1 MQDKKELTSLQN
13 SSHET
18 EEEVTEIES
27 SLHTHMI
34 AESLTTLINENQD
47 NSDYPENENTLVHAL
62 TVENSPQ
69 KPPVIKKIITPKNLK
84 FPHFLKKLKTLTS
97 SARVFLTAHLKKIAV
112 VISVIISVIILWN
125 NTGEEEKK
133 TTTPPR
139 VNIVLPAPQVKSF
152 RATNLQVNH
161 GGNQP
166 HPNNTF
172 DSGEDIHFEFL
183 VTPEATTLKT
193 LQLHLSVDVRI
204 YNRQGKL
211 VLSLPKSEHTLQI
224 TDTAKA
230 SSVKNSFKF
239 TEEIPAGIYN
249 MMVQIQDKKSAK
261 VSTLQTR
268 IIITQKK

>member
-13 SSHET
+13 SSAET
-18 EEEVTEIES
+18 EEEVTEIEP
-27 SLHTHMI
+27 SLHNHII
-34 AESLTTLINENQD
+34 AESLATLLNEHQAD
-47 NSDYPENENTLVHAL
+47 SSYPDNENTVVHAL

-69 KPPVIKKIITPKNLK
+69 KPPVIKKIITPKNRK
-84 FPHFLKKLKTLTS
+84 FPHFLKSLKIFFS
-97 SARVFLTAHLKKIAV
+97 SAQVFLTAHLKKIAV
-112 VISVIISVIILWN
+112 VISMIISVIILWN
-125 NTGEEEKK
+125 NTGEEKK
-133 TTTPPR
+133 TTPPPR
-139 VNIVLPAPQVKSF
+139 VNIVLPPPQVKSF

-224 TDTAKA
+224 TDTAKT

-261 VSTLQTR
+261 VSTLQNR
-268 IIITQKK
+268 IIITPKK